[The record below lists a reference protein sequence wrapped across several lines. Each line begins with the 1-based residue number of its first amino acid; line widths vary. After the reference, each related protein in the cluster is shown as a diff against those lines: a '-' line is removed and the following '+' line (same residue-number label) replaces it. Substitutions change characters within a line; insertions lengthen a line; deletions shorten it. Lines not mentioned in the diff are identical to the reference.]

1 MIDSNRTRRSVIK
14 KLKELGLIFKAPTR
28 KSLAAQVNK
37 NHWNREQDE
46 QLRNMWDE
54 NRMSENVLEI
64 LMEVFSQQDRSQN
77 NLINRMMQIGLIAN
91 RSEILPDKPKKSRA
105 PKSSGQ
111 GGKKVPKKAKTTNKK
126 LNVKKIK
133 ELLTEIEEN
142 LKNGLEWLIESFNDA
157 AVDFEEVSED
167 PEDCIPLVPISAPQH
182 DAIDNPQFQSLLQE
196 IGVQE
201 SDSYWR
207 IPGILNADELKLRA
221 DILSGAEIEDD
232 PLEADESDDDI
243 QSNSVV
249 SCDSNSEDEV
259 DDNQF
264 AAWRQKITNNL
275 IYNKSDD
282 EERVERIAHKP
293 VKKATKKS
301 KDTFDKL
308 KNKSNEN
315 VDDLCEGN
323 SQSLRSR
330 LAELTNSSD
339 TSDEDDAENI
349 DKSRKKNNANSK
361 VGVERKRMKR
371 IMIDSSDSEIDDG
384 NKSAAVIATDS
395 GDEDRVR
402 SKEISR
408 NSNNDAREENSN
420 QSSNSNGEIDTNPI
434 NKSTSSSS
442 IVVDRTAVAT
452 EEAAAAEMETNEN
465 SGGDD
470 KGVDGSSET
479 SAEKMVIAGDKKKRD
494 RSYLSDSSDDSSSIQ
509 NKKHKNHSRR
519 LVLSD
524 DDE

>member
-1 MIDSNRTRRSVIK
+1 M
-14 KLKELGLIFKAPTR
+14 KELGLIFKAPTR

-46 QLRNMWDE
+46 QLRNLWDE

-64 LMEVFSQQDRSQN
+64 LMEVFSQQNRSQN

-105 PKSSGQ
+105 PKTSGQ
-111 GGKKVPKKAKTTNKK
+111 GAKKVPKKAKPTNRK

-133 ELLTEIEEN
+133 ELLTGIEEN
-142 LKNGLEWLIESFNDA
+142 LKTGLEWLIESFNDA
-157 AVDFEEVSED
+157 AEDFEEVSED
-167 PEDCIPLVPISAPQH
+167 PEDCIPLVPILAPQY

-207 IPGILNADELKLRA
+207 IPGTFNADELKLRA
-221 DILSGAEIEDD
+221 DILSGAEIEED
-232 PLEADESDDDI
+232 LTGADESDDDI
-243 QSNSVV
+243 QNNTAV

-282 EERVERIAHKP
+282 EERAETHKP
-293 VKKATKKS
+293 VKRASKKS

-308 KNKSNEN
+308 KSKSNEN
-315 VDDLCEGN
+315 EDDLCEGN

-339 TSDEDDAENI
+339 TSDGDDGANI
-349 DKSRKKNNANSK
+349 DKSPKKNKANSK
-361 VGVERKRMKR
+361 AGGERKRMKR

-395 GDEDRVR
+395 GDEERVC
-402 SKEISR
+402 SEEISR

-442 IVVDRTAVAT
+442 IVAGRTAVAT
-452 EEAAAAEMETNEN
+452 EEAAVAAEMETNEN

-524 DDE
+524 DDDE